1 MSVWVSRKDK
11 NRAFEIVAYQD
22 APSPPMTEK
31 LREACERAVHV
42 IKTDGE
48 ILRSGRATMFVLKV
62 LRVGYG
68 LPRLLALPPF
78 VWLVEIGYFIVARN
92 RPFFSRFLFTEKQIS
107 DK

>member
-1 MSVWVSRKDK
+1 MSVWVRRRDK
-11 NRAFEIVAYQD
+11 NRAFEIIAYQD

-31 LREACERAVHV
+31 LREACGRAVHV

-48 ILRSGRATMFVLKV
+48 ILRAGRATMFVLQV
-62 LRVGYG
+62 LGFGYG

-78 VWLVEIGYFIVARN
+78 FWLVEIGYFIVARN